1 MPRSR
6 SACSGVAHKTGTGP
20 RGYNDAGIV
29 FKGDRALYVLTA
41 YTENVPAALA
51 DGTPG
56 FAAAYQVIGRM
67 ARMAWDD
74 LGGA

>member
-1 MPRSR
+1 
-6 SACSGVAHKTGTGP
+6 
-20 RGYNDAGIV
+20 
-29 FKGDRALYVLTA
+29 
-41 YTENVPAALA
+41 VPAALA